1 MDDNGF
7 QWSLLLR
14 FMNST
19 TLRNLPG
26 FAIRM
31 FGKLKP
37 RILDRYIF
45 LEILVPFLVCLL
57 ILTTLFMSIVLKDIV
72 VELLGKGI
80 PIHKVLYYL
89 FNLISEKITQAIPI
103 ACLFGGIL
111 AAGRLSGDSEIVA
124 MRSAGVSFPRIYA
137 VFLFAGFL
145 TTCIVAFMNLYYG
158 PVSAKARENFENWLK
173 SYHSLTLVKTGRFL
187 GNAKMDGV
195 SLKGQD
201 IYAGQRENE
210 ILKEVHIREWLNSV
224 DEQSSERIQVRNMLI
239 PIGDGFITQIV
250 HAESGQLVEREKI
263 PEPKEE
269 EPPATDLPPGIDPSQ
284 LPMKPQ
290 QPPVEE
296 SSKEALLRLNKG
308 FIIEISQDLSRV
320 QTTDFTN
327 GSMDYVIP
335 PPPRSLGQLNVR
347 PENYTFFELFDF
359 LRKLEEGGT
368 EIDPMQIVG
377 PLMQQGDAAKAA
389 AAGQGFTIK
398 LPAMDQMKLMLNQN
412 MTWMMMNGGN
422 VGKPGGPTP
431 EQWQNTIT
439 LTFQLRFFI
448 ENAAVSER
456 KFKLEIQ
463 TRIAKS
469 IACMIFFFISFPLGL
484 VVKRSGRGMS
494 FGLALSV
501 CLGYFGL
508 VAVGTNFAE
517 SGKVSAVAG
526 GWAPNIA
533 VALMGMY
540 VMASRTEGF
549 KQRFRKALRKLRPP
563 IVQRQLDRIAWL
575 FSKLAPIFRPVQK
588 VIQAVNLAIRNRLAR
603 FSGNSGAT

>member
-1 MDDNGF
+1 MSF
-7 QWSLLLR
+7 I
-14 FMNST
+14 NSA
-19 TLRNLPG
+19 TLRSLPAS
-26 FAIRM
+26 FLRVI
-31 FGKLKP
+31 GKLKP

-80 PIHKVLYYL
+80 AIHKVLFYL

-124 MRSAGVSFPRIYA
+124 MRSAGVSFPRIYV
-137 VFLFAGFL
+137 VFLFTGFL
-145 TTCIVAFMNLYYG
+145 TTCLVAFMNLYYG

-210 ILKEVHIREWLNSV
+210 ILKEVHIREWVNSV
-224 DEQSSERIQVRNMLI
+224 NDQNSERIAVRNMFI

-250 HAESGQLVEREKI
+250 HAETGQLIEREKT
-263 PEPKEE
+263 PEPV
-269 EPPATDLPPGIDPSQ
+269 EPAEPEPVSDLPPGIDPSQ

-290 QPPVEE
+290 EVQNEDSNKE
-296 SSKEALLRLNKG
+296 SLLRLNKG
-308 FIIEISQDLSRV
+308 FIIEISEDLSRV
-320 QTTDFTN
+320 QTTNFTN

-335 PPPRSLGQLNVR
+335 PPPRALGQLNVR
-347 PENYTFFELFDF
+347 PENYTFFELFEF
-359 LRKLEEGGT
+359 IRKLEEGGT
-368 EIDPMQIVG
+368 EIDPMQIIG
-377 PLMQQGDAAKAA
+377 PAAGAAKMDKMQP
-389 AAGQGFTIK
+389 GMTIK
-398 LPAMDQMKLMLNQN
+398 LPAMEQMKQLLQQN
-412 MTWMMMNGGN
+412 MTWMMINGNN

-431 EQWQNTIT
+431 DQWQNTIT

-463 TRIAKS
+463 TRIAKAV
-469 IACMIFFFISFPLGL
+469 ACMIFFFISFPLGL

-501 CLGYFGL
+501 CVGYFGL

-517 SGKVSAVAG
+517 SGKVSAAVG
-526 GWAPNIA
+526 GWAPNVA
-533 VALMGMY
+533 VAFMGMY

-549 KQRFRKALRKLRPP
+549 KQRLRKTLRKLRPP
-563 IVQRQLDRIAWL
+563 IVERQLVRIGNVLGKA
-575 FSKLAPIFRPVQK
+575 APLFRPVGR
-588 VIQAVNLAIRNRLAR
+588 VAQAFKSIVQNRISRLFR
-603 FSGNSGAT
+603 KSKTT